1 MMTAMRGG
9 WTYIMTNRAYGVLYI
24 GVTSDLPARVHQHR
38 EGQGSAFCRRYKLT
52 RLVLAEPHATIE
64 EAIAREKMLKGGQRA
79 WKVELIEAANPSWA
93 DLFET
98 INA

>member
-1 MMTAMRGG
+1 MRGG

-38 EGQGSAFCRRYKLT
+38 EGHGSAFCRRYKLT
-52 RLVLAEPHATIE
+52 HATIE
-64 EAIAREKMLKGGQRA
+64 EAIAREKLLKAWQRG
-79 WKVELIEAANPSWA
+79 WKIELIEAANPNWT

-98 INA
+98 LNA

>member
-1 MMTAMRGG
+1 MRGG

-24 GVTSDLPARVHQHR
+24 GVTSDLAARVHQHR
-38 EGQGSAFCRRYKLT
+38 GGKGSAFCRRYKLF
-52 RLVLAEPHATIE
+52 RLVLAEPHSTIE
-64 EAIAREKMLKGGQRA
+64 EAIAREKMLKVWQRA
-79 WKVELIEAANPSWA
+79 WKIKLIEAANPTWT

>member
-1 MMTAMRGG
+1 MRGG

-24 GVTSDLPARVHQHR
+24 GVTSDLASRVHQHR
-38 EGQGSAFCRRYKLT
+38 EGKGSAFCRRYKLT

-64 EAIAREKMLKGGQRA
+64 EAIAREKMLKVWQRA
-79 WKVELIEAANPSWA
+79 WKVELIEAANPNWA